1 MKNNQSK
8 LLMSPQKGD
17 MIVKRFALQII
28 EKHKTN
34 PHLAIIGLQP
44 RGIELAQK
52 IHHHVQHLKKQDVL
66 FGELDHTFFRDDIGR
81 GSIHIPKPS
90 KINFSTE
97 GKHIILV
104 DDVLFTGRSI
114 RSAID
119 AIMSFGR
126 PSQIEL
132 LVLVDRIHERELPIK
147 PDYVGVSIDSRSTE
161 SYVKVEWSENE
172 LKVWLFENKTIDES
186 SI

>member
-8 LLMSPQKGD
+8 LLLSPLKGE
-17 MIVKRFALQII
+17 MILKRFALQIV
-28 EKHKTN
+28 EKHK
-34 PHLAIIGLQP
+34 HLSELAIIGLQP
-44 RGIELAQK
+44 RGIELAQL
-52 IHHHVQHLKKQDVL
+52 IHQHVCNLSNNSIL

-97 GKHIILV
+97 GKSIVIV
-104 DDVLFTGRSI
+104 DDVLYTGRSV

-147 PDYVGVSIDSRSTE
+147 PDYVGVSIDSRNTNA
-161 SYVKVEWSENE
+161 YVNVEWNNDE
-172 LKVWLFENKTIDES
+172 LNVWLFENKINE
-186 SI
+186 

>member
-8 LLMSPQKGD
+8 LLLSPLKGE
-17 MIVKRFALQII
+17 MILKRFALQVV
-28 EKHKTN
+28 ENHKNLTE
-34 PHLAIIGLQP
+34 LAIIGLQP
-44 RGIELAQK
+44 RGIELAQL
-52 IHHHVQHLKKQDVL
+52 IHKHVCELSNKSIL

-97 GKHIILV
+97 GKTIVLV
-104 DDVLFTGRSI
+104 DDVLYKGRSV

-147 PDYVGVSIDSRSTE
+147 PDYVGVSIDSRNTN
-161 SYVKVEWSENE
+161 SYVNVEWIGNE
-172 LKVWLFENKTIDES
+172 LNVWLFENKINE
-186 SI
+186 

>member
-1 MKNNQSK
+1 MKSNQSK
-8 LLMSPQKGD
+8 LLMSPLKGQT
-17 MIVKRFALQII
+17 ILKRFALQIV
-28 EKHKTN
+28 EKHKN
-34 PHLAIIGLQP
+34 NSHLAIIGLQP
-44 RGIELAQK
+44 RGIELARI
-52 IHHHVQHLKKQDVL
+52 IHKHICDLSNQSIF

-81 GSIHIPKPS
+81 GNIHIPKPS

-97 GKHIILV
+97 GKTIILV
-104 DDVLFTGRSI
+104 DDVLYTGRSV

-147 PDYVGVSIDSRSTE
+147 PDYVGVSIDSRSTQ
-161 SYVKVEWSENE
+161 SYVNVEWNNDE
-172 LKVWLFENKTIDES
+172 LNVWLFENLSND
-186 SI
+186 